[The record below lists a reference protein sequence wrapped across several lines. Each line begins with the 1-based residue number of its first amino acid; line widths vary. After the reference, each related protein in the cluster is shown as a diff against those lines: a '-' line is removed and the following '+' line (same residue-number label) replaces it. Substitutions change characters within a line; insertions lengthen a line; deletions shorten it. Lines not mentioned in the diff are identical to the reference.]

1 MLRLQV
7 LIAPC
12 PQGSIEKDEN
22 ARTEALTV
30 SIAQRFFKLCRLMP
44 TDFKIDSIQCDSHVP
59 RFLRYHTGHEP
70 LKSNGSSRAPGLS
83 QFKST

>member
-30 SIAQRFFKLCRLMP
+30 SFAQRFFKLCRLMP

-59 RFLRYHTGHEP
+59 RFSFGITQAMSH
-70 LKSNGSSRAPGLS
+70 LKAPGLS